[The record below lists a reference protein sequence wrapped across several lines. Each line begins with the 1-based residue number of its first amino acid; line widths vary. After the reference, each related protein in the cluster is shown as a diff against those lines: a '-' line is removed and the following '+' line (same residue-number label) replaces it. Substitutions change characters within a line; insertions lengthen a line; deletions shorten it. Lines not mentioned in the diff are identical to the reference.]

1 MVHNSQDISM
11 IADNIISI
19 IQLCIH
25 NKEKWMND
33 KPEML
38 KIIEKQNNFFYTCYN
53 RMCHDVVE
61 MDNLEPMVAMLKT
74 FYKVQTGEISFEKA
88 NKIINDAI
96 NGTFVEP
103 VLNSDKLKSER
114 EEKLKIEEKLKK

>member
-1 MVHNSQDISM
+1 MVHNTQDISM

-53 RMCHDVVE
+53 RLCHDVVE

-74 FYKVQTGEISFEKA
+74 FYKVQTGEISFENA

-96 NGTFVEP
+96 NGTFIEP

-114 EEKLKIEEKLKK
+114 EEKLKK

>member
-1 MVHNSQDISM
+1 MVYNTQDVGM
-11 IADNIISI
+11 IADNVMSI
-19 IQLCIH
+19 IKLCIQ
-25 NKEKWMND
+25 NKETWANN

-38 KIIEKQNNFFYTCYN
+38 KIIEKHNNFFYTCYN
-53 RMCHDVVE
+53 RLCHDVVE

-74 FYKVQTGEISFEKA
+74 FHKVQLGEISIEKA

-96 NGTFVEP
+96 NGTFIEP

-114 EEKLKIEEKLKK
+114 EEKLKK